1 METRKKTLAALRRH
15 LRASEQTRL
24 RHHLRQAG
32 LEDAVDPAGVAAQP
46 ERPDKASIGPSTS
59 MRRAIP
65 NDYDYDP
72 RALKPLARMLWTLS
86 ISLGHAM
93 TAHREFTKLKSA
105 TISPDGLIGGRGYV
119 MSVKDVRGALHDA
132 CEAISSVSD
141 TIHDELHAPHWRP
154 KLGELESQDVESV
167 ERLVGDAER
176 VLENPEDESFV
187 QDGLNQAE
195 EKGEQAELEEGEV
208 SNPESDERFQTPP
221 PPAFKG
227 KGEDEDEDEE
237 DEDEEGGSEVP
248 DAEDMPDSES
258 GKVKTASSRSETLVE
273 RIARRY
279 ANSSIPVETM
289 SGGPRVQHMDRA
301 DTDQT
306 GPFGSYNS
314 DEPPSMRDEWSRE
327 DGAGKDYLYE
337 SEWENALPDKAAGRQ
352 PAWPSL
358 IEYDERLDQDAP
370 DVNTIRGIVD
380 LIKKGRPPAQILT
393 THGAR
398 KYKLTKKDLDDF
410 MLMDQRGLLKSA
422 DSRMPGRYT
431 DNTPTEGWD
440 FGIGYGDGNDAHG
453 QGAGGYGEK
462 DPDGKGVF
470 GPSSKL
476 PSDPAGKL
484 HDDESDTTPAIEMEM
499 GRSNRQ
505 ARRGQSNL
513 PNDGQP
519 PVARSDYYR
528 GGDKGSNPVNV
539 GPSNVGS
546 SKVPGQSFPG
556 QPRRVSPRPA
566 HYREHM
572 FSNSELPAE
581 ADASDDHSMDVQP
594 GIGYRHE
601 QNQPYVKWD
610 HSTRNMRPDP
620 LYQRDDDGPYI
631 NQKDGER

>member
-1 METRKKTLAALRRH
+1 MNLKH
-15 LRASEQTRL
+15 QMRL
-24 RHHLRQAG
+24 AG
-32 LEDAVDPAGVAAQP
+32 LEDDVEPAGVAAQP
-46 ERPDKASIGPSTS
+46 ERPDRASSGPSTT

-65 NDYDYDP
+65 KDFDYDP
-72 RALKPLARMLWTLS
+72 QALKPLARMLWTLS

-93 TAHREFTKLKSA
+93 SAHREFTKLKSA

-154 KLGELESQDVESV
+154 KLGELESQDVEGV

-187 QDGLNQAE
+187 EDGLNKAE
-195 EKGEQAELEEGEV
+195 ESGEQAELEEGEV
-208 SNPESDERFQTPP
+208 NNPESDQRFHPPP
-221 PPAFKG
+221 PPASMK
-227 KGEDEDEDEE
+227 KKDDDEEDEDEE
-237 DEDEEGGSEVP
+237 DEDEDEEGAGVP
-248 DAEDMPDSES
+248 DARDMPDSES
-258 GKVKTASSRSETLVE
+258 AKVKTASWVDPMIA
-273 RIARRY
+273 RIANRF

-306 GPFGSYNS
+306 GPFGSYNQ
-314 DEPPSMRDEWSRE
+314 DEPPSMKDEWSRE

-337 SEWENALPDKAAGRQ
+337 SEWENALPDKSA
-352 PAWPSL
+352 AWPSL
-358 IEYDERLDQDAP
+358 TDYDYDPRMNVDAP
-370 DVNTIRGIVD
+370 DMNTIRGIVD
-380 LIKKGRPPAQILT
+380 LLKKGRPPAQILN

-398 KYKLTKKDLDDF
+398 KYKLTKKDLDGF

-440 FGIGYGDGNDAHG
+440 FGIGYGDGDDAHG

-476 PSDPAGKL
+476 PSDPGGKL
-484 HDDESDTTPAIEMEM
+484 HDDESDTTPSIEMEM

-505 ARRGQSNL
+505 AHRGQSHL

-528 GGDKGSNPVNV
+528 SGDKGSNPVNV

-546 SKVPGQSFPG
+546 SKMPDQAFPG
-556 QPRRVSPRPA
+556 QPRPVTPRPA

-572 FSNSELPAE
+572 FADSELPSE
-581 ADASDDHSMDVQP
+581 PDASYDHSMDVQP

-610 HSTRNMRPDP
+610 YSTRNMRPDP
-620 LYQRDDDGPYI
+620 LSQRDDDGPYI